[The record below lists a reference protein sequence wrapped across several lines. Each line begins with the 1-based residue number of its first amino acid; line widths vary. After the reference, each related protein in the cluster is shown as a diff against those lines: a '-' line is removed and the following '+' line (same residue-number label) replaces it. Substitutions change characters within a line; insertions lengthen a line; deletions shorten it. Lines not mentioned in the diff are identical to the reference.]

1 MKYWADLIRR
11 ELEAVSSHR
20 LVALPQT
27 LTLAMVSR
35 SYGKRSR
42 KQSAQSAKHPSEKAR
57 RSRKKAG
64 KKQAKHRNRQKD
76 QDDKED
82 IEEPTLTP
90 RQLLTIE
97 RAAAAKRKEII
108 SFVSS
113 VFFGCAF
120 VGLLVAL
127 LVDPKLGVAACGALM
142 CLILS
147 FKFQRLALYAFII
160 YMPFAGTITYALGG
174 NSLLQIAKDVF
185 YIPALIGVYQFC
197 KRNRLPIVL
206 PKALK
211 PPLMALMALTCITA
225 LVANL
230 PDQIGQVEGKLP
242 LVMAIW
248 GAKVLFGYVPLVA
261 CIYYLIRT
269 REDLEKLLRLQA
281 VLVLVAC
288 SLGLVQ
294 YGLLKTGICPGTIGE
309 GEDLFR
315 ASLEA
320 RCFVG
325 GSLLYSP
332 SMGQIRLPGTFV
344 APWQWGWFLISGT
357 FFSFGTSFSDKSFV
371 WRMVGLVS
379 LVVVIMMAFL
389 SGQRIALVLVPFSI
403 ALLVVMTGQL
413 ANFRLFVP
421 MMIPLGLIVF
431 YLIANNPEVVAER
444 VDSLMSRWQ
453 ASPPQQF
460 IVEQFSQVSKEQ
472 EGIFGAGVGRATNSA
487 RAFGKTTLIET
498 YHPKL
503 IYELGPLGLLAALA
517 VYTTMTVVTFRVYR
531 QTRDKNLR
539 SYAASMWVFIFFIS
553 YSPYYYPLDVDP
565 VAVYYWLAAGIV
577 MKIPALEKQEK
588 ERKAAL
594 LRPPG
599 AEGVSKKRKKK
610 RKEEATF
617 M

>member
-1 MKYWADLIRR
+1 MVSHTSGRRARQQPQSSRKNRHPASKGKKGKKTSKGRKKSAKRRNQPEDDDADI
-11 ELEAVSSHR
+11 EA
-20 LVALPQT
+20 QT
-27 LTLAMVSR
+27 LTP
-35 SYGKRSR
+35 
-42 KQSAQSAKHPSEKAR
+42 KQIR
-57 RSRKKAG
+57 V
-64 KKQAKHRNRQKD
+64 
-76 QDDKED
+76 
-82 IEEPTLTP
+82 
-90 RQLLTIE
+90 IE

-108 SFVSS
+108 SSVSS

-120 VGLLVAL
+120 VGLLTAL
-127 LVDPKLGVAACGALM
+127 LVDPKLGVAAGGGLM

-160 YMPFAGTITYALGG
+160 YMPFAGTVTYALGG

-185 YIPALIGVYQFC
+185 YVPALIGVYQFC
-197 KRNRLPIVL
+197 KKNRLPIIL

-211 PPLMALMALTCITA
+211 PPLLALIAMVCLTA
-225 LVANL
+225 LVTNL
-230 PDQIGQVEGKLP
+230 PDQLGINNLPDETGPIDGKLP

-248 GAKVLFGYVPLVA
+248 GAKVLLGYVPLVA

-269 REDLEKLLRLQA
+269 RDDLEKLLRLQA
-281 VLVLVAC
+281 VLILVAC
-288 SLGLVQ
+288 CLGLMQ
-294 YGLLKTGICPGTIGE
+294 YGMLKTGICPGTIGE

-315 ASLEA
+315 ASLQA

-325 GSLLYSP
+325 GSLLYAP

-357 FFSFGTSFSDKSFV
+357 FFSFGTAFSDKSFI
-371 WRMVGLVS
+371 WRIVGLVS

-413 ANFRLFVP
+413 ANFKRFVP
-421 MMIPLGLIVF
+421 IMVPLGLIVF
-431 YLIANNPEVVAER
+431 YLIANNPEVVNER
-444 VDSLMSRWQ
+444 VDSLISRWS

-460 IVEQFSQVSKEQ
+460 IVEQFSQVTKEQ

-487 RAFGKTTLIET
+487 RTFGKTKLIET

-503 IYELGPLGLLAALA
+503 VYELGPLGLLAALA

-531 QTRDKNLR
+531 QTKDKNLR
-539 SYAASMWVFIFFIS
+539 SYAASMWVFILFIS

-577 MKIPALEKQEK
+577 IKIPALEKQEK
-588 ERKAAL
+588 ERRAAL
-594 LRPPG
+594 LRPPEEAG
-599 AEGVSKKRKKK
+599 TSKKRKKK
-610 RKEEATF
+610 EEATF
-617 M
+617 V